1 MVETTVVTSPIK
13 GQFVKLEDIDDQAF
27 NSGAL
32 GLGIA
37 IEPTEGLVVAPVS
50 GSVTSLFPTHHAIG
64 ITSDEGAE
72 ILIHVGM
79 DTVRLEGEH
88 FTAHIKQGDR
98 IERGQK
104 LLSFDIEKIKAAGYP
119 LTTPVV
125 VTNASNYHVE
135 VTVPAT
141 VSTDDLILEL
151 ISKG

>member
-1 MVETTVVTSPIK
+1 MK

-79 DTVRLEGEH
+79 DTVRLEGKH
-88 FTAHIKQGDR
+88 FTTHIKQGDR

-135 VTVPAT
+135 ITAPAT

-151 ISKG
+151 VSKG

>member
-1 MVETTVVTSPIK
+1 
-13 GQFVKLEDIDDQAF
+13 
-27 NSGAL
+27 
-32 GLGIA
+32 
-37 IEPTEGLVVAPVS
+37 
-50 GSVTSLFPTHHAIG
+50 
-64 ITSDEGAE
+64 
-72 ILIHVGM
+72 M

-104 LLSFDIEKIKAAGYP
+104 LLSFDIEKIKAAGYS

-125 VTNASNYHVE
+125 ITNASNYYVE
-135 VTVPAT
+135 ITAPAT

>member
-1 MVETTVVTSPIK
+1 
-13 GQFVKLEDIDDQAF
+13 VKLEDIEDQAF

-37 IEPTEGLVVAPVS
+37 IEPTEGEVFAPVS

-88 FTAHIKQGDR
+88 FTAHVKQGDR

-104 LLSFDIEKIKAAGYP
+104 LITFDIEKIKQAGYP

-125 VTNASNYHVE
+125 VTNASNYAVE
-135 VTVPAT
+135 VTAPAALT
-141 VSTDDLILEL
+141 TDDLVLEL
-151 ISKG
+151 VSKG

>member
-1 MVETTVVTSPIK
+1 MVTSPIK

-37 IEPTEGLVVAPVS
+37 IEPAEDIVVAPVS
-50 GSVTSLFPTHHAIG
+50 GSITSLFPTHHAIG

-79 DTVRLEGEH
+79 DTVRLEGKY
-88 FTAHIKQGDR
+88 FTAHVKQGDR

-104 LLSFDIEKIKAAGYP
+104 LISFDIEKIKEAGYP

-125 VTNASNYHVE
+125 VTNASSYDVE
-135 VTVPAT
+135 VIAPAT
-141 VSTDDLILEL
+141 LTTDDLILEL
-151 ISKG
+151 VSKG

>member
-1 MVETTVVTSPIK
+1 M
-13 GQFVKLEDIDDQAF
+13 KLEDIEDQAF

-37 IEPTEGLVVAPVS
+37 IEPTEGEVFAPVS

-88 FTAHIKQGDR
+88 FTAHVKQGDR
-98 IERGQK
+98 IERGQQ
-104 LLSFDIEKIKAAGYP
+104 LISFDIEKIKEAGYP

-125 VTNASNYHVE
+125 VTNASNYAVE
-135 VTVPAT
+135 ITAPAT
-141 VSTDDLILEL
+141 LMTDDLILEL
-151 ISKG
+151 VSIG

>member
-1 MVETTVVTSPIK
+1 
-13 GQFVKLEDIDDQAF
+13 VKLEDIEDQAF

-37 IEPTEGLVVAPVS
+37 IEPTEGEVFAPVS

-88 FTAHIKQGDR
+88 FTAHVKQGDR

-104 LLSFDIEKIKAAGYP
+104 LISFDIEKIKEAGYP

-125 VTNASNYHVE
+125 VTNASSYDVE
-135 VTVPAT
+135 VTAPAALT
-141 VSTDDLILEL
+141 TDDLILEL
-151 ISKG
+151 VSKG

>member
-1 MVETTVVTSPIK
+1 MK

-37 IEPTEGLVVAPVS
+37 IEPTEGKVFAPVS

-88 FTAHIKQGDR
+88 FTAYVKQGDQ

-104 LLSFDIEKIKAAGYP
+104 LISFDIDKIKEAGYP

-125 VTNASNYHVE
+125 VTNASNYMVE
-135 VTVPAT
+135 VTAPT
-141 VSTDDLILEL
+141 TLSIDDLILEL
-151 ISKG
+151 VSKS